1 MTKIDKNINGNPLGP
16 LFYILSTSTD
26 YISMAQHINK
36 KSIIPN
42 SIMLLNK
49 GYLEVNLR
57 LKYLQLSLYL

>member
-1 MTKIDKNINGNPLGP
+1 
-16 LFYILSTSTD
+16 
-26 YISMAQHINK
+26 MAQHINK